1 MPGGRRNPLSMSAMI
16 EQLGEVVQNTKTNV
30 HQRKSSLQ
38 KKMGE
43 HGLNVPYHDL
53 TIQVCSTF
61 LLKIRFCLLTVF
73 FAKFIGANGLP
84 KMDVVGSAD
93 PYFVASIDDK
103 ISFV

>member
-1 MPGGRRNPLSMSAMI
+1 MI

>member
-1 MPGGRRNPLSMSAMI
+1 MLYI
-16 EQLGEVVQNTKTNV
+16 
-30 HQRKSSLQ
+30 
-38 KKMGE
+38 
-43 HGLNVPYHDL
+43 
-53 TIQVCSTF
+53 